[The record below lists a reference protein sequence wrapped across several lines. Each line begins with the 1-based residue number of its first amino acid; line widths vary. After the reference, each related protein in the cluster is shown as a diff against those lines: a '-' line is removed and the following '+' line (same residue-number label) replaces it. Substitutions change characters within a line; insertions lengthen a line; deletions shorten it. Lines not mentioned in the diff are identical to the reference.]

1 MNITNR
7 RRFRRSLALALT
19 FIVSS
24 CAQLTPLAGVNALA
38 AERGQQTESPASSSP
53 GSNNGFQTTADPVDW
68 PNEFAPYASAE
79 GPIVRVAL
87 MTDVASALISCSS
100 GLVIN
105 RSSDSRSS
113 DGFRADFRVQK
124 ISLSSLRVELR
135 KQSGPVALPSSA
147 ARYAVFVG
155 SSSEAK
161 NARNLEDRL
170 KLEFFEPVT
179 TTFDEKKKQYVVT
192 IGRFT
197 GQDDA
202 EGMVNR
208 LRDAGYRAP
217 RVVSDPRVPDSRATS
232 ARETPEPELVSDTYA
247 RAAKYKAESGVSG
260 RSGISSSRGKAQM
273 VAVAA
278 EKVVASSESEFV
290 VSPGDESA
298 IIAHQ
303 RSTKS
308 DATSTLASLRVGNK
322 DYRGTIHFIVNPR
335 GRINVVNVLPLEQ
348 YLRGVVP
355 LEMSATAYSG
365 IEAIK
370 AQAVASRSFAL
381 ASLGQHRDEGY
392 DLVDDSRSQ
401 VYGGLSAERELTN
414 QAVEQTRGIVASYQ
428 NDAGKLEPI
437 QALYTTN
444 CGGRTENN
452 EEVFGGKALPYLRS
466 VACVTERQ
474 SLAGRDIVT
483 TRTAEPLNGTEGRSI
498 IREAALL
505 TVLGFSLPRRAS
517 SHYLRG
523 APDQDEARGW
533 TEQLARLTGRDKP
546 ASSRADITKLAEFTR
561 LVAAAVYGED
571 RTSKTLASAD
581 VEYLL
586 AGLRVEQLSREGRAD
601 VAMLLKD
608 GVLRLAEDGVVDG
621 RATITRAQAIE
632 TIGRAILLGS
642 PADLKSQTSNLKSRI
657 PDIRFDTSAPS
668 EKGRLIL
675 AKPSSPLNATRATQ
689 GPSFVSVNTSSSST
703 RARSQ
708 GPSTSSKPTR
718 VATSTMSEP
727 DDSRRVTQGE
737 SLEIS
742 EGAWLFRAVGGES
755 YAVDRLT
762 LIGGERVTY
771 HLNGAGRVDFLEA
784 SISERGGSID
794 RLANVAP
801 WQERVTIEELQQR
814 LARGQINVGRP
825 EHIEPAVFSASSRIT
840 EVELSGTDGH
850 ARLHITQIRGA
861 LGLKEHLFAI
871 DREIDGHGRLVAF
884 VFTGRGSGH
893 GVGMCQAGAYRL
905 AKEGYSYTA
914 ILQKYYTGIEIQK
927 TY

>member
-7 RRFRRSLALALT
+7 KRFRRSLALALT
-19 FIVSS
+19 FIISS
-24 CAQLTPLAGVNALA
+24 CAELTPLAGIDALA
-38 AERGQQTESPASSSP
+38 AERRMQNDSA
-53 GSNNGFQTTADPVDW
+53 ADS
-68 PNEFAPYASAE
+68 PNEFASYASAE
-79 GPIVRVAL
+79 GPTVRVAL
-87 MTDVASALISCSS
+87 MTDVASTLISCPS

-105 RSSDSRSS
+105 RANENRANE
-113 DGFRADFRVQK
+113 GFRADFRAQK

-135 KQSGPVALPSSA
+135 KQPGSAAPLPSSA
-147 ARYAVFVG
+147 ARYTVFVG
-155 SSSEAK
+155 SSSDAR

-197 GQDDA
+197 TLDNA
-202 EGMVNR
+202 EEMANR
-208 LRDAGYRAP
+208 LHEAGYKAP
-217 RVVSDPRVPDSRATS
+217 RVVSDSKASDSKAMPTRQAS
-232 ARETPEPELVSDTYA
+232 EPELITDTNA
-247 RAAKYKAESGVSG
+247 RAAKYKAEPGVSG

-273 VAVAA
+273 VAIGTD
-278 EKVVASSESEFV
+278 KIVASSESELI
-290 VSPGDESA
+290 VSPGDEA
-298 IIAHQ
+298 TTIA
-303 RSTKS
+303 RAKTTKA
-308 DATSTLASLRVGNK
+308 DLTLTLASLRVGDR

-355 LEMSATAYSG
+355 MEISATAYAEV
-365 IEAIK
+365 EAIK

-381 ASLGQHRDEGY
+381 ASLGKHRDEGY
-392 DLVDDSRSQ
+392 DLVDDSRAQ

-414 QAVEQTRGIVASYQ
+414 RAVEQTRGLVGAFP
-428 NDAGKLEPI
+428 NEAGKLEPI
-437 QALYTTN
+437 EAMYTTN

-452 EEVFGGKALPYLRS
+452 EEVFGGKARPYLRS

-483 TRTAEPLNGTEGRSI
+483 TRTVEPLNGTEGRSI
-498 IREAALL
+498 TREIALL

-523 APDQDEARGW
+523 APDQDEVRAW
-533 TEQLARLTGRDKP
+533 TEQLARLAQRDKP
-546 ASSRADITKLAEFTR
+546 APSRADVTRLAEFAR
-561 LVAAAVYGED
+561 LVAASLYGAG
-571 RTSKTLASAD
+571 RTNTLLASAD
-581 VEYLL
+581 VDYLL

-601 VAMLLKD
+601 VAMLLKA
-608 GVLRLAEDGVVDG
+608 GILRLPDDGTVDG

-632 TIGRAILLGS
+632 TIGRAMLFRS
-642 PADLKSQTSNLKSRI
+642 VSDLKSHISNLKSEIR
-657 PDIRFDTSAPS
+657 DIRSGTAAPA
-668 EKGRLIL
+668 EKGRLII
-675 AKPSSPLNATRATQ
+675 AKSSSPLNATRAAQ
-689 GPSFVSVNTSSSST
+689 GPGFVSVNASSSSKL
-703 RARSQ
+703 APSQ
-708 GPSTSSKPTR
+708 GPSSSSKSTR
-718 VATSTMSEP
+718 LATSPMSEQN
-727 DDSRRVTQGE
+727 DSRRVTQGD
-737 SLEIS
+737 SQSGSMDIA

-755 YAVDRLT
+755 YSVDRLT

-771 HLNGAGRVDFLEA
+771 HVNAAGRVDFLEA
-784 SISERGGSID
+784 SISERGVSND
-794 RLANVAP
+794 TFANVAP

-814 LARGQINVGRP
+814 LARAHINVGRP
-825 EHIEPAVFSASSRIT
+825 ERIEPMVFSASTRIT
-840 EVELSGTDGH
+840 EVELSGNDGH
-850 ARLHITQIRGA
+850 ARLRIPQIRGA

-871 DREIDGHGRLVAF
+871 DRETDTRGHLIAF

-893 GVGMCQAGAYRL
+893 GVGMCQAGAYRM